1 MSDVAGDFDKE
12 IEQWRN
18 YIGELYNW
26 IMAMYNGIENGE
38 VSQEQYDEALKVYN
52 KRIWD
57 AYKRVQQIEK
67 EKTLADTETKASGV
81 VEKQEEK
88 QEDPVYADTNKIG
101 EGSAKVL
108 VEDQNISAASEQTAE
123 LTKESL
129 IDDSL
134 RDDQATGVM
143 EKLQNILEK
152 REMDESFVR
161 QIRGNL

>member
-1 MSDVAGDFDKE
+1 MSEVAGDFDKE

-18 YIGELYNW
+18 YIGELYTW
-26 IMAMYNGIENGE
+26 IMAMYNGIQNGE

-67 EKTLADTETKASGV
+67 EKTLADTETKTSDV
-81 VEKQEEK
+81 IEEQEEK
-88 QEDPVYADTNKIG
+88 QEDPVYADTNKIR
-101 EGSAKVL
+101 EGSAKVR
-108 VEDQNISAASEQTAE
+108 VQDQKISAVSEKA
-123 LTKESL
+123 KENL
-129 IDDSL
+129 IGDSL
-134 RDDQATGVM
+134 LDDQTTDVM

>member
-1 MSDVAGDFDKE
+1 MSEVAGDFDKE

-26 IMAMYNGIENGE
+26 IMAMYNGIQNGE

-67 EKTLADTETKASGV
+67 EKTLADTETKTSDV
-81 VEKQEEK
+81 IEEQEEK

-108 VEDQNISAASEQTAE
+108 VQDQNISAASEQTAE
-123 LTKESL
+123 LTKENL
-129 IDDSL
+129 IDDSPQ
-134 RDDQATGVM
+134 DVQTTGVM